1 MDQEKKVFEEKNENI
16 DDRSIDMLDLFILLA
31 KHKKLIVGLP
41 FIVAAVTAIISLTMP
56 DIYKAST
63 KILPPQ
69 QAQSSAGAL
78 LAQLG
83 GVAGA
88 AAGAAGVKGAND
100 LYIGMLKSRSIA
112 NVLIDKY
119 SLRKVYDFSS
129 NEKTQKKLED
139 STTISSGRDGLIMI
153 EVEDVDR
160 ERAAKIANS
169 YTDELVNLTKTIAIT
184 EAAQRRLFYE
194 KQLEITKNN
203 LASAEIEFKNG
214 LNKGGVVSVDND
226 GKAVLETIGRIRAQI
241 SSKEVKI
248 SALGA
253 FVTPNNQEFKRE
265 EEELKGL
272 RAELLKLQNGDV
284 KQGASNDND
293 GKNSGLD
300 NIKILREVKYHQ
312 MMYELLSKQYELARL
327 DEAKEPSAIQV
338 LDIAVVPEKKI
349 KPKRALIILICSVLA
364 FFVAIGISL
373 LIEAKRRAMVE
384 PKLAYKLSELRSIL
398 SFRKNLFRVNNH

>member
-1 MDQEKKVFEEKNENI
+1 MDQEQKVFVEKNENI
-16 DDRSIDMLDLFILLA
+16 DERSIDMLDLFILLA
-31 KHKKLIVGLP
+31 KHKKLIIGLP
-41 FIVAAVTAIISLTMP
+41 IIVAAVAATISLTMP
-56 DIYKAST
+56 DIYKANT

-112 NVLIDKY
+112 NVLIGKY
-119 SLRKVYDFSS
+119 DLRKVYDFSS

-139 STTISSGRDGLIMI
+139 NTTISSGRDGLILI

-160 ERAAKIANS
+160 ERAAKITNS
-169 YTDELVNLTKTIAIT
+169 YTEELVTLTKTIAIT
-184 EAAQRRLFYE
+184 EASQRRLFYE
-194 KQLEITKNN
+194 KQLEITKKN
-203 LASAEIEFKNG
+203 LANAEIEFKNG
-214 LNKGGVVSVDND
+214 LSTGGVVSVDSD
-226 GKAVLETIGRIRAQI
+226 GKAILETIGRIRAQI

-253 FVTPNNQEFKRE
+253 FLTPNNQEFKRE

-272 RAELLKLQNGDV
+272 KAELLKLQNGDV
-284 KQGASNDND
+284 KQGTSNGNY

-327 DEAKEPSAIQV
+327 DEAKEPSTIQV
-338 LDIAVVPEKKI
+338 LDVAVVPEKKF

-373 LIEAKRRAMVE
+373 LIEAKRRTMAD
-384 PKLAYKLSELRSIL
+384 PKSAYKLAELRSIL
-398 SFRKNLFRVNNH
+398 RFRKNNFISGK